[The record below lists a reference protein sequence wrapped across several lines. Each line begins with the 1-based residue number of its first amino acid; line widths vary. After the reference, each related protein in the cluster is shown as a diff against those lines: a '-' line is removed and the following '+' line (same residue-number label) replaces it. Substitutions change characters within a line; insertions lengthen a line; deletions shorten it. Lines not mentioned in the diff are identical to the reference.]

1 MTYSAVGEA
10 IFGQQVFHYLV
21 VFIGVD
27 AKTLHPAAFHQLFG
41 KLDGDRRR
49 PLSPGTLAHCQAVK
63 DSVGAGVDEPM
74 SVKIVIRHLAA
85 KINAHVGKGA
95 FAGHQKVAVPL
106 GDVRFDRVCARVS
119 VLPLIYAHA
128 SQKCLR
134 LINEG
139 DGDRR
144 FIRRNGSQ

>member
-1 MTYSAVGEA
+1 M
-10 IFGQQVFHYLV
+10 FHHFV

-27 AKTLHPAAFHQLFG
+27 AKALHPAALHQISG
-41 KLDGDRRR
+41 ELDGNRRR
-49 PLSPGTLAHCQAVK
+49 SLSPGTLAHCEAVK
-63 DSVGAGVDEPM
+63 DSIGAGVAEPV
-74 SVKIVIRHLAA
+74 SVKAVIRRFAI

-144 FIRRNGSQ
+144 FMRRNGSQ